1 LVGESQ
7 PAKLFK
13 EFVMGFGGIGP
24 GSLILILIIVILLFG
39 TKRLR
44 SMGSDLGSAL
54 KNFKKSV
61 KEGSEPEEETS
72 QKLESKEDSVIEGEV
87 TNKDKDKA

>member
-1 LVGESQ
+1 
-7 PAKLFK
+7 
-13 EFVMGFGGIGP
+13 MGFSGIGLP
-24 GSLILILIIVILLFG
+24 SLILILVIVILLFG

-61 KEGSEPEEETS
+61 KDTKADEET
-72 QKLESKEDSVIEGEV
+72 ESSDKIEDQADKSVIEGEA
-87 TNKDKDKA
+87 TEKDKDKT

>member
-1 LVGESQ
+1 
-7 PAKLFK
+7 
-13 EFVMGFGGIGP
+13 MGFGGIGP

-44 SMGSDLGSAL
+44 NMGADLGSAL

-61 KEGSEPEEETS
+61 KDGDEDESS
-72 QKLESKEDSVIEGEV
+72 KDADKLEGKQSSVIEGEV

>member
-1 LVGESQ
+1 
-7 PAKLFK
+7 
-13 EFVMGFGGIGP
+13 MGFGGIGP

-54 KNFKKSV
+54 RNFKKSV
-61 KEGSEPEEETS
+61 KEGQADEEEGTEQNKIDDQA
-72 QKLESKEDSVIEGEV
+72 QKSVIEGEAS
-87 TNKDKDKA
+87 KKEKDKA

>member
-1 LVGESQ
+1 
-7 PAKLFK
+7 
-13 EFVMGFGGIGP
+13 MGFGGIGP

-54 KNFKKSV
+54 RNFKKSV
-61 KEGSEPEEETS
+61 KEGQSDEEGTEQDKIDNQA
-72 QKLESKEDSVIEGEV
+72 QKSVIEGEV
-87 TNKDKDKA
+87 SKKEKDKDSA

>member
-1 LVGESQ
+1 
-7 PAKLFK
+7 
-13 EFVMGFGGIGP
+13 MGFSGIGIP
-24 GSLILILIIVILLFG
+24 SLILILVIVILLFG

-61 KEGSEPEEETS
+61 KDSSGDEEKAGTTDKIEG
-72 QKLESKEDSVIEGEV
+72 QGSVIEGEA
-87 TNKDKDKA
+87 TEKEKEKDKS

>member
-1 LVGESQ
+1 MQSCE
-7 PAKLFK
+7 
-13 EFVMGFGGIGP
+13 EITMGFGGIGP

-61 KEGSEPEEETS
+61 KDGQNDEDEGTEQDKIDGQA
-72 QKLESKEDSVIEGEV
+72 QKSVIEGEASQ
-87 TNKDKDKA
+87 KAKEKDKA

>member
-1 LVGESQ
+1 
-7 PAKLFK
+7 
-13 EFVMGFGGIGP
+13 MGFGGIGP

-61 KEGSEPEEETS
+61 KDGGQADEEEGTEQNKIDS
-72 QKLESKEDSVIEGEV
+72 QAQKTVIEGEASQ
-87 TNKDKDKA
+87 KEKDKA